1 MIDPLRRGR
10 HPSRRRFDRG
20 LSCDRLQGR
29 REVIRVAGRRIP
41 DCPLPCQI
49 LRIAW
54 FALVAVSVLVTPFSS
69 ARASFFNTFGASAR
83 GMALG
88 NAMAAISE
96 GWASVYYNPA
106 ALALSQDVEFSVGVF
121 SAIPSISG
129 EFSEGTGGGFRPPP
143 LLRDPNNIVGPALGL
158 VLPIERLTPKRLP
171 MPWAIGLG
179 CFIPRQALST
189 TRVIQS
195 SSPNDVIFHERNETL
210 ALHFGISTRITSA
223 VYLGLG
229 LVSQLKTPVDLLFT
243 RADPRRLESTT
254 RLSTPSFLGG
264 ILVRPSERLRLGL
277 VYRQESKVESSLTT
291 YLLTP
296 FGEGSTRIDYVV
308 GFVPE
313 NFAFGAA
320 YTITERFRISGEVTW
335 YRWGAYPGVSEPPP
349 EPAFDDILVPRIGL
363 IYRITRRLEA
373 RTGFYYEPTPV
384 TNQLSG
390 AYLVGNDRFVPSVGV
405 GYTFPAPWGILA
417 KPLSVDA
424 YFQYQILA
432 ENEFTRDDTSNQ
444 GAQNPDLTSS
454 GSVFNLGLELT
465 FRF

>member
-1 MIDPLRRGR
+1 
-10 HPSRRRFDRG
+10 
-20 LSCDRLQGR
+20 
-29 REVIRVAGRRIP
+29 
-41 DCPLPCQI
+41 
-49 LRIAW
+49 
-54 FALVAVSVLVTPFSS
+54 
-69 ARASFFNTFGASAR
+69 
-83 GMALG
+83 MALG

-106 ALALSQDVEFSVGVF
+106 ALALSRDVEFSIGVF

-129 EFSEGTGGGFRPPP
+129 EFSGGTGEGPRPPP
-143 LLRDPNNIVGPALGL
+143 LLRDPKNIVGPALGL

-179 CFIPRQALST
+179 CFIPRQTLST
-189 TRVIQS
+189 TRVIQP

-210 ALHFGISTRITSA
+210 VFHLGISTRITSA

-229 LVSQLKTPVDLLFT
+229 LVSQVKTPIDVLYN

-254 RLSTPSFLGG
+254 RFSTPSFLGG
-264 ILVRPSERLRLGL
+264 ILARPSERLRLGL
-277 VYRQESKVESSLTT
+277 VYRQESKVEARYTT

-296 FGEGSTRIDYVV
+296 FGEGSTQTDYVV

-320 YTITERFRISGEVTW
+320 YTITERFRISGELTW
-335 YRWGAYPGVSEPPP
+335 YRWSWYRGQFGEPP

-363 IYRITRRLEA
+363 IYRITRKLEA
-373 RTGFYYEPTPV
+373 RAGFYYEPTPV

-390 AYLVGNDRFVPSVGV
+390 AYLVGNDRFVPSVGI
-405 GYTFPAPWGILA
+405 GYTFRAPWGILA

-424 YFQYQILA
+424 YFQYHILA
-432 ENEFTRDDTSNQ
+432 EREFTRDVPSNR

-454 GSVFNLGLELT
+454 GSVFNLGLELK